1 MGIAA
6 NLLQRVIA
14 EARTFRRS
22 LLKAA
27 YLRPKVR
34 DDVINQFHRLYYES
48 EAFGE
53 TWNNTTFLGVR
64 ITKCPLD
71 LWIYQEIIFELRP
84 DVIIETGTCYG
95 GSALY
100 IASVCDLVDHG
111 RIVTIDIDH
120 SKPRPEHKR
129 ITYITGSSTADHTL
143 QRLYQE
149 IEGNSNNVMV
159 ILDSDHKKDHVLKEL
174 AIYSKLVT
182 VGNYLIVEDS
192 NVNGHPV
199 LPEHGP
205 GPMEAIEEFIQVNDG
220 FRVDRTREKLLMTCN
235 PSGYL
240 RREK

>member
-71 LWIYQEIIFELRP
+71 MWIYQEIIFELRP
-84 DVIIETGTCYG
+84 DLVIETGTCYG

-100 IASVCDLVDHG
+100 IASLVDLVNHG
-111 RIVTIDIDH
+111 KIVTIDIEEKE
-120 SKPRPEHKR
+120 SRPEHER
-129 ITYITGSSTADHTL
+129 ITYITGSSTADGTL
-143 QRLYQE
+143 QKLNQE
-149 IEGNSNNVMV
+149 LNGCSSIMV

-182 VGNYLIVEDS
+182 VGNYLIVEDT

-199 LPEHGP
+199 LPDHGP
-205 GPMEAIEEFIQVNDG
+205 GPMEAVDEFLETNKRFKAD
-220 FRVDRTREKLLMTCN
+220 TAKEKLLMTYN
-235 PSGYL
+235 PKGYL
-240 RREK
+240 RRVK